1 MSSLEKKKNSI
12 AVAKRY
18 METHVIAKLAAEKKV
33 PEREAMDLFYNS
45 TTYKWFNDDSHEVAR
60 EGPDA
65 VFYRVLNELNGNLV
79 I

>member
-1 MSSLEKKKNSI
+1 MSNLEKKKNSI

-18 METHVIAKLAAEKKV
+18 METHVIAKLALEKNV
-33 PEREAMDLFYNS
+33 SERKAMDLFYNS
-45 TTYKWFNDDSHEVAR
+45 TTYKWFADDSYEVAR

-65 VFYRVLNELNGNLV
+65 VFYRVLNELNGDLV